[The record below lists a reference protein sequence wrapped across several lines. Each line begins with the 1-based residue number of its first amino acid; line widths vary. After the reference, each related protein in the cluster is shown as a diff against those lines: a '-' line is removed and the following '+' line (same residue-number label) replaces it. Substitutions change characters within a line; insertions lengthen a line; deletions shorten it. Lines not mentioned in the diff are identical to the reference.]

1 MDISFGRSVGASNQQ
16 TLRPCDKI
24 DWTRLCHLRQWQ
36 LVARQIYQ
44 IEALLMRTGTL
55 EGPAAGSEVMTG
67 MNACDA
73 DGVVAVDLLSKGDC
87 CDAALN

>member
-1 MDISFGRSVGASNQQ
+1 
-16 TLRPCDKI
+16 
-24 DWTRLCHLRQWQ
+24 
-36 LVARQIYQ
+36 
-44 IEALLMRTGTL
+44 MRAGTL

-87 CDAALN
+87 CDAALNYRKGEERTIRRLTSSRVNMGYAVNSECR